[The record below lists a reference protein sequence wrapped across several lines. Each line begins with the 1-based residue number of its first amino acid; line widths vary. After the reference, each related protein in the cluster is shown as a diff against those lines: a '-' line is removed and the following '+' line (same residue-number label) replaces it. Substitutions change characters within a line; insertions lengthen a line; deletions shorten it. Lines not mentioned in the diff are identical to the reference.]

1 MTNLKPI
8 SNFNDQ
14 NDENDESDESDET
27 TTQSNSI
34 AIQVNENDQ
43 SNEEIQKTDGAL
55 ELTQKLGEPYSSIDQ
70 DESDDQSNVASFVN
84 DDHRRILED
93 DDED

>member
-1 MTNLKPI
+1 MTNLKSI

-14 NDENDESDESDET
+14 NDESDESDET

-43 SNEEIQKTDGAL
+43 SSEETQKIDGAL